1 MNNTAD
7 YAYFLML
14 GTTFMTAVSERIG
27 WLQLNIRDH
36 CGAFGVTTCSL
47 FAARNTARRDSCR
60 RATPFVRSAIIP
72 LWKRVACAD
81 CSCASRSLGSH
92 LHAGATVA

>member
-36 CGAFGVTTCSL
+36 CGAFGITTCSL
-47 FAARNTARRDSCR
+47 FAAHNTAPS
-60 RATPFVRSAIIP
+60 
-72 LWKRVACAD
+72 
-81 CSCASRSLGSH
+81 
-92 LHAGATVA
+92 